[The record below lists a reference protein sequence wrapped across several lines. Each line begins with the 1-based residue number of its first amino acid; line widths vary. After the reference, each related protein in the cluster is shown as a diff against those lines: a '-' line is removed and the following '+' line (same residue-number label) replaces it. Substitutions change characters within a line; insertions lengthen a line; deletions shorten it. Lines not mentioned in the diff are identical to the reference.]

1 MNPIEYIR
9 KHLQK
14 ILLVIMICMCTS
26 QIGCPF
32 NKSEIEDALNDAIYA
47 LSVNSAEW
55 QNIMNQLIGQLGG
68 MDDAIADIIRN
79 EVQNLLDRGVAVIG
93 SEFRCNYDFI
103 GNRQREALIR
113 LKNQFFGTNDPV
125 GPLVPY
131 VCETVPSIVDRILIP
146 DRLSVVEYFGY
157 DFDLLCRKLYLEKL
171 DGTRRDITYSL
182 DMLTHYHMTV
192 NLSLIDF
199 TSQDVR
205 FVLTCDSEVISSIG
219 IKQDSTKEEN
229 VYPGTIKYVPPHTR
243 GDREFNGHGPDVWC
257 KVSLETLNDDTQLR
271 VKIWMKAKE
280 TTSDWTTAE
289 GTDYQTI
296 YTAHSGKQIKQILT
310 VTEDY
315 IYYYDDDTSD
325 DYFPRGDAGL
335 VNKYIFKGDTS
346 GDDAGTDTS
355 VTVIFNKVVFLVGFI
370 GSEPGYFGDYE
381 LVILEPEEDGFV
393 AYTYEVD
400 EDEVA
405 EMIEEYEAEM
415 DELEEENADL
425 GDDLYD
431 ENYEEYELENDELVD
446 D

>member
-1 MNPIEYIR
+1 MSPIEYIR

-14 ILLVIMICMCTS
+14 ILLVMMICMCTS

-55 QNIMNQLIGQLGG
+55 QNVMNQLIGQLDG

-93 SEFRCNYDFI
+93 TEFRCNYDFI
-103 GNRQREALIR
+103 GNRQRDALIR

-131 VCETVPSIVDRILIP
+131 VCETVPSIVDRMNLP
-146 DRLSVVEYFGY
+146 DIVEYFGY

-171 DGTRRDITYSL
+171 DGTRIDITYSL

-219 IKQDSTKEEN
+219 IKQDSTAEEK
-229 VYPGTIKYVPPHTR
+229 VYPGVITYLPPHTR
-243 GDREFNGHGPDVWC
+243 GDREYAGHGPYVQC
-257 KVSLETLNDDTQLR
+257 EVSLETLNNDTQLQVR
-271 VKIWMKAKE
+271 IWMKAVE
-280 TTSDWTTAE
+280 TKSDYTTAE
-289 GTDYQTI
+289 GTYYQTI
-296 YTAHSGKQIKQILT
+296 YTAGSGKEIKQILSST
-310 VTEDY
+310 QDSISY
-315 IYYYDDDTSD
+315 LDDDTSPD
-325 DYFPRGDAGL
+325 EFSRGTAGL
-335 VNKYIFKGDTS
+335 VNKYIFVGDTS
-346 GDDAGTDTS
+346 GDDAGIDTR
-355 VTVIFNKVVFLVGFI
+355 VTVSFNEVVFLIGFI
-370 GSEPGYFGDYE
+370 GSERGYFDDYE
-381 LVILEPEEDGFV
+381 LVILEPEEDRFV
-393 AYTYEVD
+393 AYTYEVE

-405 EMIEEYEAEM
+405 EIIEEYAAEM

-431 ENYEEYELENDELVD
+431 ENYDEYELENDELVD